1 MSRNSK
7 FLIMPRVYS
16 GLAPFCQPTPSV
28 KRSQNEAPFLLGDTG
43 VSSRIPM
50 TSHTCSA
57 PIGGELLRCTEA
69 ERTQPLT
76 WARGGPSLATV
87 MDVLQ
92 AVPSLENFKIS
103 YFKNFLW
110 GSIIIALLNT
120 PVFNL

>member
-1 MSRNSK
+1 
-7 FLIMPRVYS
+7 
-16 GLAPFCQPTPSV
+16 
-28 KRSQNEAPFLLGDTG
+28 
-43 VSSRIPM
+43 M

-103 YFKNFLW
+103 PQTLTFQKPGEAQLCLHF
-110 GSIIIALLNT
+110 
-120 PVFNL
+120 